1 MTDRVRV
8 RFLLAVLC
16 ALLAWFVWA
25 EQREAVAEFAAIR
38 QAHSRSAREGAA
50 TARERGRRDLLGR
63 VVQQLARR
71 APPPRNA
78 AAVRDGLLR
87 AAEDQGL
94 DLSSARLQPLV
105 RPPAGTAGTEARVTL
120 LGDPVALSGF
130 LARIEGEG
138 WPLRTDRATLAVRGG
153 LGTLTA
159 TILVLWPD
167 SADSF
172 TEADAVRLAADDR
185 MERLLGWLEPRSR
198 PEAVASVP
206 NDEPAPVPRAGLA
219 PEPATDPPPEAPVV
233 PAASRTEAPE
243 LHGFVNVGPEAP
255 VRAALYFQGET
266 TLVAVGDRLG
276 DYTVVGLEP
285 SEAVVLVDPEGSS
298 IRLILR

>member
-8 RFLLAVLC
+8 RFLLAVLS
-16 ALLAWFVWA
+16 ALLAWFAWA
-25 EQREAVAEFAAIR
+25 EQREAVAELAAIR
-38 QAHSRSAREGAA
+38 QAHTRSAEEGAA
-50 TARERGRRDLLGR
+50 TERERERRDLLGR
-63 VVQQLARR
+63 VVQQLAGRS
-71 APPPRNA
+71 PPPTNA

-87 AAEDQGL
+87 AAGDHGV

-138 WPLRTDRATLAVRGG
+138 WPLRADRATLAVRGG

-159 TILVLWPD
+159 TIVVLWPD
-167 SADSF
+167 PADSF
-172 TEADAVRLAADDR
+172 TEVDAVRLAADDR

-198 PEAVASVP
+198 QETVASMP
-206 NDEPAPVPRAGLA
+206 QDEPAPIPVADLASEPVP
-219 PEPATDPPPEAPVV
+219 ESTPEAPSA
-233 PAASRTEAPE
+233 PPPSRTQAPE

-255 VRAALYFQGET
+255 VRAALYYRGET
-266 TLVAVGDRLG
+266 TLVALGDRVG
-276 DYTVVGLEP
+276 DYTVIGLEP
-285 SEAVVLVDPEGSS
+285 SEAVVLADPEGSS
-298 IRLILR
+298 IRLVLR